1 MKLSSWIGLGL
12 GLFYLVAGFGY
23 ALTSEWVDGFPLLMA
38 AAVGIAIL
46 GGYIFLAVRRAERVT
61 AADAEFEEE
70 VEPHI
75 GSTIWPFGYALS
87 AVGFVL
93 GLLVSDSFYVLGGI
107 GFGAATAGWFADV
120 RRQWQHAHDEPPAP
134 GPPLGPDT
142 TPMAGE
148 GIM

>member
-1 MKLSSWIGLGL
+1 MKLSSWLGFGL

-23 ALTSEWVDGFPLLMA
+23 ALTARYVDGFPLLMA

-46 GGYIFLAVRRAERVT
+46 GGYAYLAVRRAEAEV
-61 AADAEFEEE
+61 AAGGEAEEP
-70 VEPHI
+70 VEPHV

-93 GLLVSDSFYVLGGI
+93 GFLVASPLYILGGVL
-107 GFGAATAGWFADV
+107 FLAATTGWFDDV
-120 RRQWQHAHDEPPAP
+120 RQQWQHADEEPPEP
-134 GPPLGPDT
+134 GPPFGPDT

-148 GIM
+148 GIT

>member
-23 ALTSEWVDGFPLLMA
+23 ALTAHYVDGFPLLMA

-46 GGYIFLAVRRAERVT
+46 GGYIYLAVRRAERAAT
-61 AADAEFEEE
+61 ADDEVHEE

-93 GLLVSDSFYVLGGI
+93 GFLLSDAFYALGGLL
-107 GFGAATAGWFADV
+107 FGAATAGWFDDV
-120 RRQWQHAHDEPPAP
+120 RHQWRHAHEEPPEP

-142 TPMAGE
+142 TPMVNE
-148 GIM
+148 RIT

>member
-1 MKLSSWIGLGL
+1 MRLTGRTAFG
-12 GLFYLVAGFGY
+12 GMLFFLAAGFTY
-23 ALTSEWVDGFPLLMA
+23 ALTGDFVNGFPLLMVA
-38 AAVGIAIL
+38 AIGVALL
-46 GGYIFLAVRRAERVT
+46 GGYVYAAVRRAEQEV
-61 AADAEFEEE
+61 AAGGEVEEQ

-93 GLLVSDSFYVLGGI
+93 GLLVSDAFYALGGL

-120 RRQWQHAHDEPPAP
+120 RQQWLHAEEEPPES

-142 TPMAGE
+142 TPMADE
-148 GIM
+148 RIL